1 MAGRSTAT
9 QPQKAAR
16 QSGTRVLS
24 ARILLVARVLA
35 PLAIAACA
43 ILFRQ
48 QIVNLIDRLSGLG
61 FVFTFVHL
69 YSTASARAIIGA
81 LAFAVFAAIGAA
93 TYQFAPRRTRAA
105 IFAGISAILLALFL
119 WYSGRSLKTG
129 LMVGILSGCLVA
141 ANAISSERWS
151 ALLAS
156 RRYGRLLNLL
166 FWICIGI
173 EFLLPR
179 AYLAWIGR
187 DRDRTGE
194 VSPIL
199 MRVLPSAALAAAALA
214 VSAPHPMLMRL
225 GQTMFM
231 SPAAEFVFGPDY
243 QVYSGYDVS
252 DLALDPATGDIVLC
266 GQEQRSPK
274 VLRKGADAAA
284 DTGIYNAGNEY
295 CEFAGP
301 QALVTADKE
310 SNELLVIDPK
320 SLRVRGR
327 LHLDRLP
334 HGEIFLAAFPGL
346 NLVAAASE
354 NEEGLG
360 GGPGIRIIDLN
371 RMKVIRE
378 IDAEIGN
385 LIADPRRPVIYTNHF
400 ARNIGVRAWEIRT
413 GRLLATSSRFGR
425 SDRMAFDAARNELL
439 ATVPETGQVWRLDA
453 DTLKDKAPIETV
465 FGVRGIAIDPGR
477 DLLLAA
483 SFLTNDLDVIDL
495 KTGRSLRR
503 YRLGAWMRTVLIPGN
518 DGIAYV
524 ASRYGVYR
532 LNYLR

>member
-1 MAGRSTAT
+1 
-9 QPQKAAR
+9 
-16 QSGTRVLS
+16 
-24 ARILLVARVLA
+24 
-35 PLAIAACA
+35 
-43 ILFRQ
+43 
-48 QIVNLIDRLSGLG
+48 
-61 FVFTFVHL
+61 
-69 YSTASARAIIGA
+69 
-81 LAFAVFAAIGAA
+81 
-93 TYQFAPRRTRAA
+93 
-105 IFAGISAILLALFL
+105 
-119 WYSGRSLKTG
+119 
-129 LMVGILSGCLVA
+129 MVGILSGCLIA
-141 ANAISSERWS
+141 ANAVSSERWS

-156 RRYGRLLNLL
+156 RRYGRWLNLL

-199 MRVLPSAALAAAALA
+199 IRLLPSAALAAAALA

-252 DLALDPATGDIVLC
+252 DLALDPGTGDIVLC

-274 VLRKGADAAA
+274 VLRKGAVAAA

-310 SNELLVIDPK
+310 LNELLVIDPK

-334 HGEIFLAAFPGL
+334 HGEIFLAAFPAL

-400 ARNIGVRAWEIRT
+400 ARNIGVRAWDIRT

-453 DTLKDKAPIETV
+453 DTLKDKAPIGTV

-503 YRLGAWMRTVLIPGN
+503 YRLGPWMRTVLVPGN